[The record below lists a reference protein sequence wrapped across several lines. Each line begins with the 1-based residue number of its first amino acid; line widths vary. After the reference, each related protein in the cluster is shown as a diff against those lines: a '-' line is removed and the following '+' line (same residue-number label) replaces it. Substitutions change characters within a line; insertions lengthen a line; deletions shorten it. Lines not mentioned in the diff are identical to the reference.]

1 MHKITL
7 NPIVLIIVNILA
19 PSMYIFIGG
28 TYLQYF
34 LFAYASVV
42 LISMGC
48 FKNLGIFYLLYG
60 LMEGL
65 IFMSSNFHILEDF
78 ALFLAVLIQSIPCFA
93 LVTVLI
99 GKYNSAELLSAL
111 ETMHIPRT
119 LVVAVTITLKYVP
132 TFRREFRYI
141 LESMRL
147 RGISFTM
154 KQPVRSFRYFVVP
167 QLFRCAALA
176 EEVTAA
182 GLVKGIDAPMRRS
195 SYYEQ
200 KIRFSDS
207 FFLTLFLLGL
217 IGGFIWFKK

>member
-48 FKNLGIFYLLYG
+48 LKNLGIFYLLYG

-65 IFMSSNFHILEDF
+65 IFISRFIPILENF
-78 ALFLAVLIQSIPCFA
+78 SLFLAVLIQSIPCFA

-147 RGISFTM
+147 RGISFTL

-207 FFLTLFLLGL
+207 FFLTFFLLGM